1 MVRHPRGSY
10 IVYPL
15 LPLEVTTPSQKYKYI
30 YIGRCHPYAR
40 KFAIKAI
47 LSSVQLTLRAT
58 RPTHYGATRLVQVM
72 SAWSVKTR
80 RTPPRH
86 CRDAKIYGHTTTAVN
101 GTTTPPPPPPLVV
114 EWSYFRVTIKTI
126 SYLQRTNILAS

>member
-1 MVRHPRGSY
+1 MVVH
-10 IVYPL
+10 PL

-72 SAWSVKTR
+72 SAWSVKTDVLRPGIVGMR
-80 RTPPRH
+80 RSMV
-86 CRDAKIYGHTTTAVN
+86 I
-101 GTTTPPPPPPLVV
+101 PL
-114 EWSYFRVTIKTI
+114 
-126 SYLQRTNILAS
+126 LP